1 MLAVGLQCVTVI
13 FSDHI
18 HFLVGDIFSS
28 LYICNITLCK
38 QTNNTLIRR
47 RICSWPI
54 KKVQCLVTKENED
67 IHSRGLLYIVP
78 PLLHGYLLSL
88 FPLV

>member
-1 MLAVGLQCVTVI
+1 MSAVGVQCVIVI
-13 FSDHI
+13 FSDFT
-18 HFLVGDIFSS
+18 HFFVDDIFHFY
-28 LYICNITLCK
+28 LFNITFCE
-38 QTNNTLIRR
+38 QTINTLIRR

-54 KKVQCLVTKENED
+54 KKMQCLVTKENED
-67 IHSRGLLYIVP
+67 IHSRGLHYIVS